1 MLEYENVCALHI
13 RPPFPY
19 IKRIVIKARPFRS
32 RPVQW
37 SRQSSRAWWKSV
49 KPGFHNVASSRSSQ
63 FDAQLRNPGFHNLVP
78 NCGIP
83 LFTIWYQ
90 IASQFGTKL
99 RHNLVPNCE
108 ILVSQRCEMWFPQ
121 RCEMRLSQFDTKLRN
136 SGFHNL
142 IPNCVTIL
150 YQIASQFGTKLW
162 SPGLDTQVFVSLCGF
177 HNLIPNCVTI
187 WYQIASQFGTKLR
200 HNLVRNCGIL
210 VFTTL

>member
-1 MLEYENVCALHI
+1 MWLYALARQSGWCWPSLHI
-13 RPPFPY
+13 RPPLPY

-49 KPGFHNVASSRSSQ
+49 KPGFHNVVKSRSSQ

-99 RHNLVPNCE
+99 RHNLVPNCG
-108 ILVSQRCEMWFPQ
+108 VPVVTPRFSYRC
-121 RCEMRLSQFDTKLRN
+121 
-136 SGFHNL
+136 
-142 IPNCVTIL
+142 
-150 YQIASQFGTKLW
+150 A
-162 SPGLDTQVFVSLCGF
+162 
-177 HNLIPNCVTI
+177 
-187 WYQIASQFGTKLR
+187 
-200 HNLVRNCGIL
+200 
-210 VFTTL
+210 VFTI